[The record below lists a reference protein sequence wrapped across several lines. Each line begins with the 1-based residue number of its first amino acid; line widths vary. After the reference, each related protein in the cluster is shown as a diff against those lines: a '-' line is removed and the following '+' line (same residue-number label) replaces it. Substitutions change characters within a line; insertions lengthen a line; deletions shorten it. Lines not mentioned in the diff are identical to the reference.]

1 MKEMFKIGDKVR
13 LVKINWLIASASFD
27 VGDSFEVIEQKFGTT
42 TLKYCD
48 EKFSAN
54 FTVSDNLLMEC
65 FEKILEPCDDET
77 DYEITEETIN
87 DLIDNAEFAYA
98 KTFDRC
104 TIVSCKLPNGFI
116 ITESSACVSKDDY
129 DDKIGRE
136 ICKRKIKDRLWEMEA
151 YFKMNL
157 NYLAED
163 ACVAEC
169 EACSNCNKCAE

>member
-1 MKEMFKIGDKVR
+1 MNEMFKIGDKVR
-13 LVKINWLIASASFD
+13 LVRINWLISCSSFSLND
-27 VGDSFEVIEQKFGTT
+27 EFEIIEQKFGTT
-42 TLKYCD
+42 TLKYCGED
-48 EKFSAN
+48 YSSSC
-54 FTVSDNLLMEC
+54 TISDDILMEC
-65 FEKILEPCDDET
+65 FEKILESCDNET

-87 DLIDNAEFAYA
+87 DLIDNAEFSYM
-98 KTFDRC
+98 KTFGRC
-104 TIVSCKLPNGFI
+104 TIASCKLPNGFI
-116 ITESSACVSKDDY
+116 ITESSACVSEDDY
-129 DDKIGRE
+129 DEKIGKE